1 MHFRLAARRR
11 EGENMDVART
21 TRMTRRSLQGRV
33 ALAGVA
39 GAAAAPL
46 AAACG
51 LAGGD
56 GAARGGRR
64 AVTVDYWSRWG
75 GANPT
80 DGVDVKRLPLFNE
93 RNAPTRVERS
103 PWVGNHTEFLQKIA
117 VAFAGGTGPDVFTI
131 GTPGIPLLG
140 KQGSLLSV
148 EKYATVKKELAD
160 FFAPVQELGKYKG
173 TLYGLNY
180 FIDMGVTMYRKDI
193 LAREGLPADRKSL
206 PKTWDQFREWGRKLA
221 KWEGGSMTR
230 IGFNVPRDDKMYLT
244 AVNQLG
250 KSLFNKEL
258 TQANFGG
265 VEGERALQ
273 MMVDFIHRDRMD
285 ALADQ
290 RPKLPG
296 GINIM
301 GTGLC
306 AISHGSPEGLATLRP
321 AGMDP
326 KELIVSD
333 FTPEWSGKTT
343 ATGYLGGTWAMAN
356 KNTKLPD
363 EAVDV
368 LLFLSSPEHNLAIGE
383 ATYTVVSRK
392 SQDKSSVAQDPV
404 MRPYY
409 EALDK
414 AWSLPQITEIDDIRN
429 NVRVQLGEALDQKKS
444 VKEALAS
451 MISYANT
458 KLATS
463 G

>member
-1 MHFRLAARRR
+1 MGMA
-11 EGENMDVART
+11 T
-21 TRMTRRSLQGRV
+21 MTRRRMQAWAVL
-33 ALAGVA
+33 A
-39 GAAAAPL
+39 GAAAVPL
-46 AAACG
+46 AACG
-51 LAGGD
+51 GSGGS
-56 GAARGGRR
+56 GAPRGERR
-64 AVTVDYWSRWG
+64 AVTVEYWSRWG
-75 GANPT
+75 GANKT
-80 DGVDVKRLPLFNE
+80 DPVDTRRMPLFDE
-93 RNAPTRVERS
+93 KYAPTKVIRT
-103 PWVGNHTEFLQKIA
+103 PFVGNHTEFLQKMT
-117 VAFAGGTGPDVFTI
+117 VSFAGGSGPDVFTV
-131 GTPGIPLLG
+131 GTPGIPLFG
-140 KQGSLLSV
+140 KQGSLMSV
-148 EKYATVKKELAD
+148 EKYPAVKKELAD
-160 FFAPVQELGKYKG
+160 FFTPVQELGRYKG
-173 TLYGLNY
+173 TLHGLNY

-206 PKTWDQFREWGRKLA
+206 PKTWEQFREWGRKLA

-230 IGFNVPRDDKMYLT
+230 IGFNVPRDDKMFLT

-265 VEGERALQ
+265 SEGERALQ
-273 MMVDFIHRDRMD
+273 MIVDFVHRDRMD
-285 ALADQ
+285 AIGDQ

-306 AISHGSPEGLATLRP
+306 AISHGSPEGLATLP
-321 AGMDP
+321 TAGMDP
-326 KELIVSD
+326 KELIVAD
-333 FTPEWSGKTT
+333 FTPEWTGKTV
-343 ATGYLGGTWAMAN
+343 ATGYLGGTWVMAN
-356 KNTKLPD
+356 KATKVPD

-429 NVRVQLGEALDQKKS
+429 NVRVQLGEAIDQKKS
-444 VKEALAS
+444 VKEALAN

-458 KLATS
+458 KLAAS